1 MKQIDLYEEV
11 KRIFELPDEIITLR
25 EMLKTRISENATD
38 TLYIYPIHS
47 AKKYQDNEA
56 EGIYYRAMEDILY
69 TKFLRGR
76 IFKEIIFID

>member
-47 AKKYQDNEA
+47 AKKYRDNEA
-56 EGIYYRAMEDILY
+56 EGIYYKAMEDILY